1 MGVDISQ
8 DVKSNLEFAQPHA
21 EGQYLLVDS
30 SVLPGAFVK
39 VVRAK
44 QLLAQGKAKSLT
56 EATKAVGISRSA
68 FYKYKDCVFT
78 YQNTSARQ
86 ISTISAEL
94 VDQPGVLSEVLA
106 VLFKSGANIL
116 TVNSNIP
123 VDSVAAVSIAMRTEG
138 LRVDISSVAAELRKL
153 DGVVSLRILSN

>member
-1 MGVDISQ
+1 MQST
-8 DVKSNLEFAQPHA
+8 KLNPKLTEPHT
-21 EGQYLLVDS
+21 EGRYLLVDS

-56 EATKAVGISRSA
+56 EATKAVGLSRSA

-86 ISTISAEL
+86 ISTLSAEL
-94 VDQPGVLSEVLA
+94 VDQPGALSEVLA
-106 VLFKSGANIL
+106 VLFKYGANIL
-116 TVNSNIP
+116 TINQNIP
-123 VDSVAAVSIAMRTEG
+123 VDNVAPISISMRTEG
-138 LRVDISSVAAELRKL
+138 LRADIQTVAAELRKL
-153 DGVVSLRILSN
+153 DCVVNLRILSN

>member
-1 MGVDISQ
+1 MDR
-8 DVKSNLEFAQPHA
+8 
-21 EGQYLLVDS
+21 QYLLVDS
-30 SVLPGAFVK
+30 SVLPGAFSK

-44 QLLAQGKAKSLT
+44 QLLAQGRAKSLT
-56 EATKAVGISRSA
+56 EATKAVGLSRSA

-94 VDQPGVLSEVLA
+94 VDEPGVLSEVLA
-106 VLFKSGANIL
+106 VLFKNGANIL

-123 VDSVAAVSIAMRTEG
+123 VDSVAAVSIAMRTES
-138 LRVDISSVAAELRKL
+138 LRVDARTLADELRKL
-153 DGVVSLRILSN
+153 DGVVNLRILSN

>member
-1 MGVDISQ
+1 MQ
-8 DVKSNLEFAQPHA
+8 DDTLRTYAPESSR

-30 SVLPGAFVK
+30 RVLPGAFSK

-56 EATKAVGISRSA
+56 EATKAVGLSRSA

-86 ISTISAEL
+86 ISTLTAEL
-94 VDQPGVLSEVLA
+94 VDEPGVLSEVLA

-138 LRVDISSVAAELRKL
+138 LKVDVQTMSDELLKL

>member
-1 MGVDISQ
+1 MQDSKPQADIPEPCK
-8 DVKSNLEFAQPHA
+8 DR
-21 EGQYLLVDS
+21 QYLLVDS
-30 SVLPGAFVK
+30 SVLPGAFSK

-44 QLLAQGKAKSLT
+44 QLLAQGKVKSLT
-56 EATKAVGISRSA
+56 EATKAVGLSRSA

-86 ISTISAEL
+86 ISTLSAEL
-94 VDQPGVLSEVLA
+94 VDEPGVLSEVLA

-123 VDSVAAVSIAMRTEG
+123 VDSVAAVSIAMRTEA
-138 LRVDISSVAAELRKL
+138 LRMDVQSMAENLLKL

>member
-1 MGVDISQ
+1 MQDDKPRADIPLPSG
-8 DVKSNLEFAQPHA
+8 

-30 SVLPGAFVK
+30 RVLPGAFSK

-56 EATKAVGISRSA
+56 EATKAAGLSRSA

-78 YQNTSARQ
+78 YQNTSTRQ
-86 ISTISAEL
+86 IATLSAEL
-94 VDQPGVLSEVLA
+94 VDEPGVLSEVLS

-116 TVNSNIP
+116 TVNQNIP
-123 VDSVAAVSIAMRTEG
+123 VDSVAPVSISMRTEG
-138 LRVDISSVAAELRKL
+138 LRVDVQSMAGELRKL